1 MYGERGRH
9 VQGQLLQGELR
20 QDQVLP
26 NFLSIANL
34 SYVPKVCKD
43 PHHFE
48 AFYLCTTVPAR
59 RKKSSFLVQLLNFSV
74 RYLKLRPLG
83 TER

>member
-26 NFLSIANL
+26 NFLSIATL
-34 SYVPKVCKD
+34 RPFIYV
-43 PHHFE
+43 
-48 AFYLCTTVPAR
+48 LPAR
-59 RKKSSFLVQLLNFSV
+59 RKKSSVLVQLLNFSV
-74 RYLKLRPLG
+74 RYKKLGSLG